1 MIVSDTAAQNR
12 INKRVDDELD
22 RLVKLSDKNFSES
35 KRARGV
41 LKHLM
46 DENKRIAHEEV
57 MALAKEAKMSL
68 KKTNSMQNDF
78 LSGFKKDLS
87 DATEKLYDKMDNNQR
102 EQDVAM
108 AGLKKAQGNAI
119 ATTAG
124 ALKSAKKL
132 WASRLETLNNA
143 VIANAKS
150 YQRHLEET
158 TGVVMRWKEASTK
171 DRALIRTERDIMET
185 KLRANIVRAIQLG
198 EAKIKAVK
206 QRAMENIATEKKS
219 LLTTISVSIENM
231 ADNVFKTVQENRQQT
246 ADNYLSLKA
255 YAAAAADKVID
266 YVQKGKGRN
275 LSSIGD
281 LLMQL
286 AAIGEVKVEK
296 AVGVGFGEKEVKNLF
311 SNGNV
316 KVSSSVTKI
325 NGLVNQYVS
334 QLGAVK
340 EKWPMGLGK
349 YLLSKLEIAMQGKGA
364 LEVDKIEGKSGNFV
378 FMNGHAV
385 GLSSRLSDFE
395 QLAVRMPAFE
405 SVLAK
410 LTKVAVKKSAHKP
423 MTFV

>member
-1 MIVSDTAAQNR
+1 M
-12 INKRVDDELD
+12 
-22 RLVKLSDKNFSES
+22 
-35 KRARGV
+35 G
-41 LKHLM
+41 
-46 DENKRIAHEEV
+46 
-57 MALAKEAKMSL
+57 
-68 KKTNSMQNDF
+68 
-78 LSGFKKDLS
+78 
-87 DATEKLYDKMDNNQR
+87 
-102 EQDVAM
+102 
-108 AGLKKAQGNAI
+108 
-119 ATTAG
+119 
-124 ALKSAKKL
+124 
-132 WASRLETLNNA
+132 
-143 VIANAKS
+143 
-150 YQRHLEET
+150 
-158 TGVVMRWKEASTK
+158 
-171 DRALIRTERDIMET
+171 
-185 KLRANIVRAIQLG
+185 
-198 EAKIKAVK
+198 AVK

-219 LLTTISVSIENM
+219 LLTTISVSVENM

-286 AAIGEVKVEK
+286 AAIGDVKVEK
-296 AVGVGFGEKEVKNLF
+296 AVGVGFGEKKVKNLF
-311 SNGNV
+311 SNDNV

-325 NGLVNQYVS
+325 NGLVNLYVS
-334 QLGAVK
+334 QLGAIK

-378 FMNGHAV
+378 FINGHAV

-423 MTFV
+423 RP